1 MVTGICF
8 LCHIQKMK
16 DNHTAIAYPAL
27 LGAVLAWGS
36 SFVVLKIAFRDFD
49 PLFVIFG
56 RMFLGLLFFIP
67 ILIKGIPRVRKK
79 DWFLIVSM
87 AFFEPCLY
95 FLFEAK
101 ALTLT
106 TAGQAG
112 MITSLM
118 PLMVGIA
125 AHFLLKERLN
135 RAMLTGFILAMGGVI
150 WLTLAG
156 QPSQEAPHPIL
167 GNVMELL
174 AMVCAAGYTLALK
187 KLTSRYSSFFLTG
200 IQSLTGALFFLPFI
214 LISPERIPSV
224 WTASGILA
232 VIYLGVVVT
241 IGGYGLFNFGTSRIP
256 ASRSS
261 AFINLIPVISL
272 FLSVI
277 ILNEQIVLSQFLA
290 SALILSGVFLSQK
303 KRPFRRIPVPAA

>member
-1 MVTGICF
+1 
-8 LCHIQKMK
+8 MK
-16 DNHTAIAYPAL
+16 ENHSAIAYAAL
-27 LGAVLAWGS
+27 MGAVLAWGS
-36 SFVVLKIAFRDFD
+36 SFVALKIAFRDFD

-67 ILIKGIPRVRKK
+67 LLLKGIPRVRKQ
-79 DWFLIVSM
+79 DWPLM
-87 AFFEPCLY
+87 AAMAVFEPCLY

-135 RAMLTGFILAMGGVI
+135 RSMLGGFLLAMAGVV

-156 QPSQEAPHPIL
+156 RPTAEAPHPGL
-167 GNVMELL
+167 GNFLEFL
-174 AMVCAAGYTLALK
+174 AMVCAAGYTLSLK

-200 IQSLTGALFFLPFI
+200 MQSLTGTLFFLPFV
-214 LISPERIPSV
+214 LISPERIPRV
-224 WTASGILA
+224 WTAPGVLA
-232 VIYLGVVVT
+232 VVYLGVIVT

-272 FLSVI
+272 FFSVI
-277 ILNEQIVLSQFLA
+277 ILNEQIVLPQLLA
-290 SALILSGVFLSQK
+290 CALILSGVFLSQK
-303 KRPFRRIPVPAA
+303 KRSAETIPLPAA